1 MVMKNVKNVNYWQ
14 IDNKVKNILEMK
26 GVEVLPGELAW
37 EKYRW
42 AREYFVK
49 KPKQGYFIWI
59 KEQIDFPLLTCI
71 SILSKDIQQELN
83 NLIVVEKNLD
93 IRLKGTCNS
102 LKRNLC
108 GKHNACGKIIL
119 RENSSLKYEH
129 IHSWNQKDVIDINYE
144 FLLGKNSKLDYTYKV
159 FSTPEELK
167 IKTKVFCSEN
177 SAANLKVLGD
187 SRNSKIKIEDRLIL
201 NGEKSSGILKLR
213 LVGRKN
219 SKISTD
225 SQILAEAESKGH
237 LDCQGLLIDK
247 NSELSLTPELICKN
261 KQAQVT
267 HEASIGKISG
277 EELYYLMSRGL
288 NEQEAIDL
296 IVNGFLEIK

>member
-1 MVMKNVKNVNYWQ
+1 MKSVRNANYIQ
-14 IDNKVKNILEMK
+14 KDHKAEVTEVK
-26 GVEVLPGELAW
+26 GVEILPIRQGI
-37 EKYRW
+37 EKYEW
-42 AREYFVK
+42 AKKYFDETLK
-49 KPKQGYFIWI
+49 EGYFIWI
-59 KEQIDFPLLTCI
+59 KKKLDFPLATCI
-71 SILSKDIQQELN
+71 SIVSKDIKQDLK
-83 NLIVVEKNLD
+83 NLIIIEKGLEVE
-93 IRLKGTCNS
+93 LKGVCNS
-102 LKRNLC
+102 LGGVC
-108 GKHNACGKIIL
+108 GEHFAQGKIIL
-119 RENSSLKYEH
+119 REGASLKYEH
-129 IHSWNQKDVIDINYE
+129 IHSWNQKDVTDINYE
-144 FLLGKNSKLDYTYKV
+144 FLLGKNSKLDYTYKI

-296 IVNGFLEIK
+296 IVNGFLE